1 MLSIVPT
8 PIGNLEDITFRA
20 LETLKVADLIAC
32 EDTRHTLKL
41 LRHFGIEKTLMSY
54 HLHNREAASEKIL
67 SYLKEGRHV
76 ALVTDAGMPGIQD
89 PGSLIIE
96 RAIAQGLE
104 VDVLPGPTAFV
115 NALVGSGLPT
125 EHFFFHGFLPR
136 KEQARQRVFE
146 DLSRLDATLIFYE
159 APHRL
164 LACLRDLEMTLPER
178 RVVVARE
185 LTKTYET
192 FHRGYAGELLRFFE
206 DEGVRGEIV
215 LLVEGA
221 PPPEETDYEDLPVR
235 DHILSFMEMGLSK
248 KEAIK
253 KVAKLRGV
261 QKNEIYR
268 ESHDL

>member
-8 PIGNLEDITFRA
+8 PIGNLDDVTYRA
-20 LETLKVADLIAC
+20 LETLRSADLIAC

-41 LRHFGIEKTLMSY
+41 LRHFEIEKTLMSY
-54 HLHNREAASEKIL
+54 HLHNQEGASEKIL
-67 SYLKEGRHV
+67 SRLEAGAHV

-96 RAIAQGLE
+96 KAIAGGHE
-104 VDVLPGPTAFV
+104 VRVLPGPTAFV

-136 KEQARQRVFE
+136 KKAARIKVFE
-146 DLSRLDATLIFYE
+146 HLSPLDATLIFYE

-164 LACLRDLEMTLPER
+164 VACLEDLKESLPGR
-178 RVVVARE
+178 RIVVARE

-192 FHRGYAGELLRFFE
+192 FHRGSAAELMAHFGET
-206 DEGVRGEIV
+206 GVRGEIV

-221 PPPEETDYEDLPVR
+221 PAPEETDYDDLPVR
-235 DHILSFMEMGLSK
+235 EHILGFMEMGFSK